1 MESQRQQKFA
11 KQLTKDLAEIFQKV
25 GLSVYN
31 GAMITITQ
39 VKTSPDL
46 RTLKIYLS
54 IFGEANKEDVLK
66 DIRDNHTKEVRY
78 HLGNKIR
85 NAVKSI
91 PELYFYID
99 DSLDY
104 SENIDK
110 IFDELNKDKK
120 KED

>member
-54 IFGEANKEDVLK
+54 IFGAANKEDVLK

-110 IFDELNKDKK
+110 LFDELNKDKK